1 MVYGIL
7 FGGTHPATECYCNN
21 KYIMNVDMRYSSSKE
36 TYKKDISVKNWI
48 QNGCLC
54 SKSTQTIL
62 AYDSHNAYFL
72 IQAWEGS
79 ENMESTYDKYKKT
92 IYTLLKLLSL
102 SFTY

>member
-1 MVYGIL
+1 MVYGIW

-36 TYKKDISVKNWI
+36 TYKKYISVKNWI

-79 ENMESTYDKYKKT
+79 ENMESTYDIYKKT